1 MDNQEYEKVQKQA
14 QERKKRYLLRS
25 LHRFRTA
32 MVLSVVACVL
42 SFLFG
47 GLEAIISI
55 FRMRYYDRIG
65 LLYDLSGLILPIILL
80 VISLV
85 LWSIIKGLREQVRA
99 SLTEPDR

>member
-1 MDNQEYEKVQKQA
+1 MDNQEYEKAQKQA

-47 GLEAIISI
+47 GLEI
-55 FRMRYYDRIG
+55 FRTSYSWPMF
-65 LLYDLSGLILPIILL
+65 LLYGLPKLILTIILL

-85 LWSIIKGLREQVRA
+85 LWSITKGLREQVRA
-99 SLTEPDR
+99 SLAELDR

>member
-1 MDNQEYEKVQKQA
+1 MDNQEYEKAQKQA

-32 MVLSVVACVL
+32 MVLSIVACVL
-42 SFLFG
+42 SFFFG

-55 FRMRYYDRIG
+55 FRMRYFDRIV

>member
-1 MDNQEYEKVQKQA
+1 MDNQEYEKAQKQA

-32 MVLSVVACVL
+32 MVLSIVACVL

-47 GLEAIISI
+47 GLEAIIRI
-55 FRMRYYDRIG
+55 FRVRYYDWIG

-85 LWSIIKGLREQVRA
+85 LWSITKGLREQVRA
-99 SLTEPDR
+99 SLTELDR

>member
-1 MDNQEYEKVQKQA
+1 MDNQEYEKAQKQA

-32 MVLSVVACVL
+32 MVLSIVACVL

-47 GLEAIISI
+47 GLEAIIII
-55 FRMRYYDRIG
+55 FRTSYSWPTFLWYG
-65 LLYDLSGLILPIILL
+65 LPKLILPIILL
-80 VISLV
+80 VISVV

>member
-1 MDNQEYEKVQKQA
+1 MDNQEYEKAQKQA

-47 GLEAIISI
+47 GLEI
-55 FRMRYYDRIG
+55 FRTSYSWRAFLWYG
-65 LLYDLSGLILPIILL
+65 LPKLILPIILL

-85 LWSIIKGLREQVRA
+85 LWSITKGLREQVRA
-99 SLTEPDR
+99 SLTELDR

>member
-1 MDNQEYEKVQKQA
+1 MDNQEYEKAQKQA

-32 MVLSVVACVL
+32 MVLSIVACVL
-42 SFLFG
+42 SFLFD
-47 GLEAIISI
+47 GLEAIIGI
-55 FRMRYYDRIG
+55 FRSNYFDWTM
-65 LLYDLSGLILPIILL
+65 LLYYISGLILPIILL

>member
-47 GLEAIISI
+47 GLEI
-55 FRMRYYDRIG
+55 FRTSYSWSTFLWYG
-65 LLYDLSGLILPIILL
+65 LPKLILPIILL

-85 LWSIIKGLREQVRA
+85 LWSITKGLREQVRA

>member
-47 GLEAIISI
+47 GLEI
-55 FRMRYYDRIG
+55 FRTSYSWPTFLWYG
-65 LLYDLSGLILPIILL
+65 LPKLILTIILL

-85 LWSIIKGLREQVRA
+85 LWSITKGLREQVRA
-99 SLTEPDR
+99 SLTELDR

>member
-1 MDNQEYEKVQKQA
+1 MKKCKNRRRKG
-14 QERKKRYLLRS
+14 KKRYLLRS

-55 FRMRYYDRIG
+55 FRMRYFDRIV

>member
-1 MDNQEYEKVQKQA
+1 MDNQEYEKAQKQA

-42 SFLFG
+42 SFLFD
-47 GLEAIISI
+47 GLEAIIYI
-55 FRMRYYDRIG
+55 FRTSYSWRAFLWYV
-65 LLYDLSGLILPIILL
+65 LPKLILPIILL

-85 LWSIIKGLREQVRA
+85 LWSITKGLREQVRA
-99 SLTEPDR
+99 SLTELDR